1 MRKSLVPIG
10 ETEMEILR
18 HVWAM
23 GKASVTDVHER
34 ILQYRK
40 VAYTTIMTV
49 MRNLARKGYL
59 TYDVR
64 GRSYIYRPAV
74 EPEEVKGQIL
84 QRLIDKVFNG
94 SPIEL
99 VKTLINTGKLTSSEK
114 EELKKTLEA
123 EEANA

>member
-49 MRNLARKGYL
+49 ML
-59 TYDVR
+59 
-64 GRSYIYRPAV
+64 

-84 QRLIDKVFNG
+84 QRLIDKVFDG
-94 SPIEL
+94 SPGDL

-114 EELKKTLEA
+114 EELKKALEA